1 MAITNTEPKVSCDL
15 CKSTIDVSK
24 PWPQMMYPFSEAERE
39 RLAAAVCE
47 RYPSPFGNIIN
58 IVRSLP
64 PVKYHKFDFCLGCVD
79 GFMPMLEELRALAY
93 RTQLDSLEGKV
104 KERLDATEFNQ

>member
-39 RLAAAVCE
+39 RLAAPAT
-47 RYPSPFGNIIN
+47 
-58 IVRSLP
+58 RS
-64 PVKYHKFDFCLGCVD
+64 
-79 GFMPMLEELRALAY
+79 R
-93 RTQLDSLEGKV
+93 R
-104 KERLDATEFNQ
+104 